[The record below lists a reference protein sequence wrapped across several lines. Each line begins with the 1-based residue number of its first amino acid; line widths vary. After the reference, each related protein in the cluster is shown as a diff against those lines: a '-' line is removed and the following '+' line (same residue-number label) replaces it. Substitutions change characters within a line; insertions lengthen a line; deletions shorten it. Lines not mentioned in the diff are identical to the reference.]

1 MERVSISTTR
11 KRAEALLAGEKE
23 LLEMVVAGRPLQ
35 AVLNSLCEV
44 VYAAA
49 AGGCFSSV
57 ILLDRIGTKV
67 GFVAAP
73 GLPSGYKEA
82 LEGRPVNCAGGPC
95 GMAIALNTEV
105 IVPDV
110 ASDTRWEKESYP
122 AVALECGVKSCWS
135 SPILS
140 SIGESLGSFAITRRV
155 TGEPTSFHQALIEQ
169 FAHIAS
175 IAIERTRSEDALR
188 RSEASLAEAQ
198 HLSSTGSYWW
208 HAPTDEIKG
217 RRRAI
222 EFSNSTRLSPL
233 RSSRCSIEPTPTI
246 SPPSKIKSNGCGYFG
261 TTLQTAGYRR
271 F

>member
-1 MERVSISTTR
+1 MERVSILTTR

-35 AVLNSLCEV
+35 AVLNSLCGV

-135 SPILS
+135 SQFNRELLVACARRDS
-140 SIGESLGSFAITRRV
+140 GSAESYRIFEFDPAEPVTLEQVFNRTHPDDLPALQDQIKRV
-155 TGEPTSFHQALIEQ
+155 WLLWN
-169 FAHIAS
+169 
-175 IAIERTRSEDALR
+175 DAPD
-188 RSEASLAEAQ
+188 
-198 HLSSTGSYWW
+198 G
-208 HAPTDEIKG
+208 G
-217 RRRAI
+217 V
-222 EFSNSTRLSPL
+222 
-233 RSSRCSIEPTPTI
+233 
-246 SPPSKIKSNGCGYFG
+246 
-261 TTLQTAGYRR
+261 
-271 F
+271 